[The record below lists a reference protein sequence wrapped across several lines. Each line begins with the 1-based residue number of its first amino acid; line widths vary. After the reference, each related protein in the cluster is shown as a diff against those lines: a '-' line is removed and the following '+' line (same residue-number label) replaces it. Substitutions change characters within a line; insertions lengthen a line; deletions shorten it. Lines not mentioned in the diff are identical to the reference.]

1 MARDNNTF
9 EEQTM
14 LRHKG
19 TVEEQTVA
27 RHKGTVQT
35 MAKQIATFEV

>member
-1 MARDNNTF
+1 MA
-9 EEQTM
+9 M
-14 LRHKG
+14 HKG
-19 TVEEQTVA
+19 TVEEQTMA